1 MRISDWSSEVCSSDL
16 LDLQETL
23 NLAYVFISHDLKVV
37 RQVSH
42 EVAVM
47 YLGRVVEH
55 GDAEMLF
62 RDPRHPYT
70 RALLAAIPV
79 VGRRPPADNLL
90 QGDPP
95 NPIDPPTDRKST
107 RLNSSH

>member
-1 MRISDWSSEVCSSDL
+1 
-16 LDLQETL
+16 
-23 NLAYVFISHDLKVV
+23 
-37 RQVSH
+37 
-42 EVAVM
+42 M

-79 VGRRPPADNLL
+79 VGRRPPADTLL

-95 NPIDPPTDRKST
+95 DPIDPPTGCAFRT
-107 RLNSSH
+107 RCPLATALCARSEEHTSELQSLMRTSYAVFCLKQKK